1 MKEEVMTK
9 SPTEK
14 LISELVKKA
23 ISYKDDLGDFSG
35 QNAKELHFI
44 EDLQFDSLDI
54 INLLFE
60 IETNYDV
67 EITIDDFNSKNLAVV
82 GNLAEHISNS

>member
-1 MKEEVMTK
+1 MKEEVMIE
-9 SPTEK
+9 SPKEK
-14 LISELVKKA
+14 LIRKLVKTA
-23 ISYKDDLGDFSG
+23 VSYKDDLGDFSSR
-35 QNAKELHFI
+35 NTEELHFI

-67 EITIDDFNSKNLAVV
+67 EITIDDFNNKNLAVV
-82 GNLAEHISNS
+82 GNLAEHIKNA

>member
-1 MKEEVMTK
+1 MTE

-14 LISELVKKA
+14 LIRELIKKA

-35 QNAKELHFI
+35 RNAKELHI
-44 EDLQFDSLDI
+44 IDDLQFDSLDI

-67 EITIDDFNSKNLAVV
+67 EITIDDFNDKNLAIVA
-82 GNLAEHISNS
+82 NLAEHIKNS

>member
-67 EITIDDFNSKNLAVV
+67 EITIDDFNSKNLA
-82 GNLAEHISNS
+82 

>member
-1 MKEEVMTK
+1 MKEEAMTENPK
-9 SPTEK
+9 EK
-14 LISELVKKA
+14 LTRELVKMA
-23 ISYKDDLGDFSG
+23 VSYKDDLGDFSG
-35 QNAKELHFI
+35 RDSGELHFI

-67 EITIDDFNSKNLAVV
+67 EISIDDFNNKNLAVV
-82 GNLAEHISNS
+82 GNLAEHIANA